1 MPRLMIVTF
10 GFLAWAF
17 YEASGGD
24 AFDPAGAPASSAAVL
39 AAATP
44 TPRPVRPLEAEIEA
58 VVQASAPITTP
69 LAPRP
74 ASAPERAVAA
84 IDAPLPAAVL
94 EPEPDIRTVTG
105 TRVNMRNGPGTE
117 YDVIGQLV
125 QGALA
130 EVIAAPGNGWLRIR
144 TLKDQ
149 RVGWMAE
156 RLLAPSSG

>member
-24 AFDPAGAPASSAAVL
+24 AFDPAAAPESSEAVL
-39 AAATP
+39 AAVTP

-58 VVQASAPITTP
+58 VVQASAPVATP
-69 LAPRP
+69 LIMRP
-74 ASAPERAVAA
+74 DAGSEPTDVAL
-84 IDAPLPAAVL
+84 DAPLPEAASD
-94 EPEPDIRTVTG
+94 PEPDIRAVTSA
-105 TRVNMRNGPGTE
+105 RVNMRNGPGTE

-130 EVIAAPGNGWLRIR
+130 EVLAAPGNGWLRIR
-144 TLKDQ
+144 SLEDQ

-156 RLLAPSSG
+156 RLLAPYSG